1 METVDPTRDNNEV
14 WDNVRA
20 TTGSEQLRD
29 KDADQRPSTNI
40 ATEAVPTALHVTK
53 PLLEIVT
60 APTGAKLQVPV
71 VVSSFCV
78 PLE

>member
-20 TTGSEQLRD
+20 VNDSEHVRD
-29 KDADQRPSTNI
+29 EDADQRPSTNT
-40 ATEAVPTALHVTK
+40 AKEAVPIALHVTA
-53 PLLEIVT
+53 PLREIVS

-78 PLE
+78 PSE